1 MRLFFVIDTSGSM
14 AGAKIGALNDAMT
27 NILSE
32 LQYEG
37 FPMEVSVLLYSKT
50 VRWMYEGPIDIS
62 EFEWKNVEANGM
74 TAMGKACVAI
84 AKRFTEDEV
93 SNDVAII
100 IIISDG
106 YPTDDFDEGINAL
119 NETPSFLSS
128 NRFAIAV
135 DDADEVAL
143 QRFTGNADR
152 VFKLKDINNLTGVI
166 SNIISETIPKHRHTV
181 SREKEPDDEW
191 D

>member
-1 MRLFFVIDTSGSM
+1 MV
-14 AGAKIGALNDAMT
+14 GAKIGALNDAMI

-32 LQYEG
+32 LRYEG
-37 FPMEVSVLLYSKT
+37 VPMEVSVLLYSKT
-50 VRWMYEGPIDIS
+50 VRWMYERPIDIS

-74 TAMGKACVAI
+74 TAMGEAYIAL
-84 AKRFTEDEV
+84 AKRFTEDEA
-93 SNDVAII
+93 SNDVSII

-143 QRFTGNADR
+143 QQFTGNSDR

-166 SNIISETIPKHRHTV
+166 SNIISETMPQNRHTV
-181 SREKEPDDEW
+181 SLEKESDDEW

>member
-14 AGAKIGALNDAMT
+14 AGAKIGALNDAMI

-37 FPMEVSVLLYSKT
+37 VPMEVSVLLYSKT
-50 VRWMYEGPIDIS
+50 VRWMYERPIDIS

-74 TAMGKACVAI
+74 TAMGEACMAL
-84 AKRFTEDEV
+84 AKRFTEDEA
-93 SNDVAII
+93 SNDVSII

-143 QRFTGNADR
+143 QRFTSNSDR

-166 SNIISETIPKHRHTV
+166 SNIISETIPQNRHTV
-181 SREKEPDDEW
+181 SLEKESDDEW

>member
-14 AGAKIGALNDAMT
+14 AGAKIGALNDAMI

-37 FPMEVSVLLYSKT
+37 VPMEVSVLLYSKT
-50 VRWMYEGPIDIS
+50 VRWMYERPIDIS

-74 TAMGKACVAI
+74 TAMGKACIAL
-84 AKRFTEDEV
+84 AKRFTEDEA
-93 SNDVAII
+93 SNDVSII

-143 QRFTGNADR
+143 QRFTGNSDR
-152 VFKLKDINNLTGVI
+152 VFKLKDINNLTGDI
-166 SNIISETIPKHRHTV
+166 FNIISDTIPKQRHTV
-181 SREKEPDDEW
+181 SREKESDDEW

>member
-14 AGAKIGALNDAMT
+14 VGAKIGALNDAMI

-32 LQYEG
+32 LRYEG
-37 FPMEVSVLLYSKT
+37 VPMEVSVLLYSKT
-50 VRWMYEGPIDIS
+50 VRWMYERPIDIS

-74 TAMGKACVAI
+74 TAMGEAYIAL
-84 AKRFTEDEV
+84 AKRFTEDEA
-93 SNDVAII
+93 SNDVSII

-143 QRFTGNADR
+143 QQFTGNSDR

-166 SNIISETIPKHRHTV
+166 SNIISETMPQNRHTV
-181 SREKEPDDEW
+181 SLEKESDDEW